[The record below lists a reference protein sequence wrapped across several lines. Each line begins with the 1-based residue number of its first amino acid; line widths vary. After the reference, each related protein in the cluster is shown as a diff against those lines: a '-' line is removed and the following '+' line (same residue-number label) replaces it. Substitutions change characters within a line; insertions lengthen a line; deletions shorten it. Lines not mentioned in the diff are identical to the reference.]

1 MQYLEIPRFVPP
13 CHREMYC
20 KVCRLWIFTTIW
32 RPFLIARAPTYVKV
46 VVKVRVKV
54 RVKVD

>member
-54 RVKVD
+54 D